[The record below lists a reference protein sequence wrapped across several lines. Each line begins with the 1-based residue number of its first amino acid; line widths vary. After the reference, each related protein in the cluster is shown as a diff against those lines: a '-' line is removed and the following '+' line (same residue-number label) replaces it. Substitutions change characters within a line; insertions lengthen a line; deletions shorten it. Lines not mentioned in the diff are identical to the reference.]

1 MGWIIVGDLQMIK
14 KTLAGLA
21 IGCVLSTP
29 AAMAEEYKGFYFT
42 VWGGSGSVDIPSKR
56 NFDIAV
62 GAALP
67 IELEQS
73 AYIDNN
79 DTPLLLTDDI
89 LHEFALAGSGTSSL
103 DDSVSVWG
111 AQIGYRFG
119 KFLAAEVGYS
129 KLGEASYRLPIGVTE
144 TLTDL
149 TTGATVSGDFA
160 AERAMQFTSAGP
172 TISALGMFPIGQI
185 IDLHVRAGVYLADTR
200 VTNRIRD
207 VEFNTGNI
215 SHRRVDASQTEIF
228 GGIGG
233 AWNINENFTLR
244 VEYQKYLDVGDDKKT
259 GESDIDVF
267 NLSVLF
273 K

>member
-1 MGWIIVGDLQMIK
+1 MGRHIVGDLQMIK
-14 KTLAGLA
+14 KTLAGVA

-29 AAMAEEYKGFYFT
+29 AAFAEEYKGFYFT

-56 NFDIAV
+56 TFDLAIS
-62 GAALP
+62 AALP
-67 IELEQS
+67 DELAQS
-73 AYIDNN
+73 AYIDDNN
-79 DTPLLLTDDI
+79 TSTVLTDDI
-89 LHEFALAGSGTSSL
+89 LHEFALAGSGNSSL

-119 KFLAAEVGYS
+119 KFLAAEVGYAR
-129 KLGEASYRLPIGVTE
+129 LGEASYRLPIAVTE

-149 TTGATVSGDFA
+149 TSGASVSGDFA

-172 TISALGMFPIGQI
+172 TISALGMLPIGQA
-185 IDLHVRAGVYLADTR
+185 IDVHVRAGIYLADTR

-215 SHRRVDASQTEIF
+215 AHGRVDASQTEIF

-233 AWNINENFTLR
+233 AWNINESFTLR

-259 GESDIDVF
+259 GESDIDVI

-273 K
+273 R

>member
-1 MGWIIVGDLQMIK
+1 MDIVGDHQMIK
-14 KTLAGLA
+14 KTLVGLA

-29 AAMAEEYKGFYFT
+29 AAFAEEYKGFYFT
-42 VWGGSGSVDIPSKR
+42 VWGGSGSVDLPSKR
-56 NFDIAV
+56 AFDVAV
-62 GAALP
+62 TAALP
-67 IELEQS
+67 TELEQS
-73 AYIDNN
+73 AYIDSN
-79 DTPLLLTDDI
+79 DTPALTDDI
-89 LHEFALAGSGTSSL
+89 LHEFALAGSGNSSF

-149 TTGATVSGDFA
+149 NSGASISGDFA

-172 TISALGMFPIGQI
+172 TISALGMLPIGQF
-185 IDLHVRAGVYLADTR
+185 IDVHVRAGVYLADTR

-215 SHRRVDASQTEIF
+215 AHRRVDASQTEIF

-259 GESDIDVF
+259 GESDIDVI

>member
-1 MGWIIVGDLQMIK
+1 MIK
-14 KTLAGLA
+14 KTLIGLA

-29 AAMAEEYKGFYFT
+29 AAFAEEYKGFYFT
-42 VWGGSGSVDIPSKR
+42 AWGGTGSVDIPSKR
-56 NFDIAV
+56 AFDAAITT
-62 GAALP
+62 ALP
-67 IELEQS
+67 TELDRS

-79 DTPLLLTDDI
+79 NTTGVLTDDV
-89 LHEFALAGSGTSSL
+89 LHEFALAGSGRSSL

-119 KFLAAEVGYS
+119 KFLATEVGYA

-144 TLTDL
+144 TLTNL
-149 TTGATVSGDFA
+149 STGASVSGDFA

-172 TISALGMFPIGQI
+172 TLSALGMMPIGQA
-185 IDLHVRAGVYLADTR
+185 IDLHVRAGIYLADTR

-215 SHRRVDASQTEIF
+215 AHGRVDASQTEIF

-244 VEYQKYLDVGDDKKT
+244 AEYQRYLDVGDDKKT

>member
-1 MGWIIVGDLQMIK
+1 MIK

-29 AAMAEEYKGFYFT
+29 AAFAQEYKGFYFT

-56 NFDIAV
+56 SFDVAV
-62 GAALP
+62 LAGLP
-67 IELEQS
+67 EVLDAS
-73 AYIDNN
+73 WYVDNN
-79 DTPLLLTDDI
+79 DTPTTLTDDV
-89 LHEFALAGSGTSSL
+89 LHEFALAGWGTSSL

-111 AQIGYRFG
+111 TQIGYRFG
-119 KFLAAEVGYS
+119 KFFAAEVGYA
-129 KLGEASYRLPIGVTE
+129 KLGEASYRLPIGVVE
-144 TLTDL
+144 TVTDI
-149 TTGATVSGDFA
+149 TTGASVSGDFA
-160 AERAMQFTSAGP
+160 AERALQFTSAGP
-172 TISALGMFPIGQI
+172 TISALGMLPIGQYF
-185 IDLHVRAGVYLADTR
+185 DLHLRAGIYLADTR

-215 SHRRVDASQTEIF
+215 AHGRVDASQTEIF

-244 VEYQKYLDVGDDKKT
+244 VEYQRYLDVGDDEKT

>member
-1 MGWIIVGDLQMIK
+1 MIK

-21 IGCVLSTP
+21 VGCVLSTP
-29 AAMAEEYKGFYFT
+29 AAFAEEYKGFYFG

-56 NFDIAV
+56 DFDLAV
-62 GAALP
+62 SAALP
-67 IELEQS
+67 DELDRS

-79 DTPLLLTDDI
+79 NTTATTSDDV
-89 LHEFALAGSGTSSL
+89 LHEFALAATGNSSL

-119 KFLAAEVGYS
+119 KYFATEVGYAN
-129 KLGEASYRLPIGVTE
+129 LGEASYRLPILVTE
-144 TLTDL
+144 TVTDI
-149 TTGATVSGDFA
+149 TTGAPLGSGDFA

-172 TISALGMFPIGQI
+172 TISALGMLPIGQV
-185 IDLHVRAGVYLADTR
+185 IDLHVRAGIYLADTR

-215 SHRRVDASQTEIF
+215 GHGRVDASQTEIF

-244 VEYQKYLDVGDDKKT
+244 AEYQKYLDVGDDEKT

-273 K
+273 R

>member
-1 MGWIIVGDLQMIK
+1 MIK

-56 NFDIAV
+56 DFDLAI

-73 AYIDNN
+73 AYIDDN
-79 DTPLLLTDDI
+79 DTATVLTDDI

-129 KLGEASYRLPIGVTE
+129 KLGEASYRRAIEVTE
-144 TLTDL
+144 TLTDRA
-149 TTGATVSGDFA
+149 GATASGNFA

-172 TISALGMFPIGQI
+172 TISALGMMPIGQM

-244 VEYQKYLDVGDDKKT
+244 VEYQKYLDVGDDEKT

-273 K
+273 R